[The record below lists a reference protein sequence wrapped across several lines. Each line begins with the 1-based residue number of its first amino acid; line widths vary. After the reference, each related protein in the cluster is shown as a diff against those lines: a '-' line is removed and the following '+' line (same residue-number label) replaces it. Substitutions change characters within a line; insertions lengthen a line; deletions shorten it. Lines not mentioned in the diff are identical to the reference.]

1 VNAAQLSGF
10 FPQTGKEF
18 PNVEAAQLSVP
29 AGEPAEEGRSRMDRR
44 SRYAALLAF
53 AVALLP
59 VPGAAQQGGS
69 ITGTVTQAG
78 TQQPLVNVQ
87 VFVVGTQRGGLTDQR
102 GRYLIPNVPAGTQT
116 VTATL
121 IGYSQVSQQVNVTAG
136 GSATAN
142 FELSQTA
149 VELGGIVVNAV
160 TGQEERRRELGNS
173 VGRIDVA
180 DMPKAVLSKPADLI
194 TGRVAG
200 IEVRNVNGTTGT
212 GQRIR
217 IRGANSISLD
227 NEPLIIVDGLR
238 YDNGT
243 SFLDDGF
250 SEGSP
255 DQSPNRLNDLNFDDI
270 ESIEVLKGP
279 AASGLYGTAASNG
292 VILIKTRRGSSG
304 PSRWSLYAEGGVVQ
318 ERTEWPD
325 NLAALTRTSNGL
337 AHCANFE
344 AAAGAC
350 TQDSVAVFNPF
361 TTPGFSPFREG
372 SRQKYGVSVA
382 GGGEN
387 VTFFFSGDR
396 EKEDGVYASNQ
407 LDKVNLRGNLRA
419 LVRENLTLNVSTSW
433 LSSDFSQPGNDNSV
447 LSPILNGMFGSA
459 LVDLADTSSAYYAFG
474 TDVTAHEYFATQGI
488 ERFTGSLQGN
498 WQPFA
503 WLSVNATGGIDHFS
517 LHDSQL
523 LEPNVAPIAATWV
536 NGWAEE
542 SRGSNFQYTANGAGV
557 ATFPLTS
564 GIVSTSTFGF
574 DYNKQQLGVT
584 RGKGFGLTPGTGSL
598 DGTSSLFAIDEDNT
612 EVITIGGFLQQQFA
626 FNDRIFLTAALR
638 ADDNSAFGQDFGL
651 VYYPS
656 VSGSWVIGEES
667 FFPRTSFLSSL
678 RLRGAFGESGQRPQF
693 RQAETYYSPATAA
706 TPTGDQPGVTI
717 GGTGNLDLKPERT
730 REFEVGFDAGLLSER
745 LAAELTYFQRNTRDA
760 LIARNLPPSAGQTNP
775 ATGSG
780 TRFENIGAVRNRGLE
795 LALNARL
802 LETDNVR
809 WSMRLAGATL
819 NAEITDLGEGIDP
832 IILNRGNQKHIA
844 GYTPGGYW
852 QPVIHFDDADGDGL
866 IDPSEYSVEDTA
878 SFIGPSLPKLTASIS
893 TDVQLFDF
901 LRVSALFEGRRG
913 HYQLDDNENF
923 RCLFSLIFGDRGC
936 AGFDDPNAPLERQAA
951 ALANI
956 IGDPTEGTV
965 SLHGFIH
972 KADFLKWR
980 ELAVTLS
987 LPNAWAQ
994 RLGGASGLS
1003 LTLAG
1008 RNLMTWTDYP
1018 GLDPEINETGSASN
1032 FTQGEFGTQ
1041 PQVRY
1046 WTARLN
1052 INF

>member
-1 VNAAQLSGF
+1 
-10 FPQTGKEF
+10 
-18 PNVEAAQLSVP
+18 
-29 AGEPAEEGRSRMDRR
+29 MDRC
-44 SRYAALLAF
+44 SRYGWLVVAAALA
-53 AVALLP
+53 P
-59 VPGAAQQGGS
+59 VSVEAQQGGAV
-69 ITGTVTQAG
+69 TGTVVMAG
-78 TQQPLVNVQ
+78 TQQPLTNVQ
-87 VFVVGTQRGGLTDQR
+87 VFVVGTQRGSLTDQR
-102 GRYLIPNVPAGTQT
+102 GRFLIQNVPAGTQT
-116 VTATL
+116 VAATL
-121 IGYSQVSQQVNVTAG
+121 IGYSQSSQQVNVTAG
-136 GSATAN
+136 GSATVN
-142 FELSQTA
+142 FELRQTA

-160 TGQEERRRELGNS
+160 TGEQERRREIGNS
-173 VGRIDVA
+173 VGTIDVA
-180 DMPKAVLSKPADLI
+180 NMPKAVLSKPADVI

-227 NEPLIIVDGLR
+227 NEPLIIVDGIR
-238 YDNGT
+238 FDNGT
-243 SFLDDGF
+243 QFLDSGF
-250 SEGSP
+250 SEGLP
-255 DQSPNRLNDLNFDDI
+255 DQVPNRLNDLNFDDI

-292 VILIKTRRGSSG
+292 VILIKTKRGSSG
-304 PSRWSLYAEGGVVQ
+304 PSRWSLHAEGGVVQ

-325 NLAALTRTSNGL
+325 NIAALRRTANGY
-337 AHCANFE
+337 AHCANFQ

-350 TQDSVAVFNPF
+350 TQDSIAVFNPF

-372 SRQKYGVSVA
+372 SRQKYGVSVS

-387 VTFFFSGDR
+387 LTYFFSGDR

-407 LDKVNLRGNLRA
+407 VDKVNLRANLRA
-419 LVRENLTLNVSTSW
+419 LVRDNLTLHLSSGY

-459 LVDLADTSSAYYAFG
+459 RVDMADTSSAYYAFG
-474 TDVTAHEYFATQGI
+474 PDITSHQYFATQGI
-488 ERFTGSLQGN
+488 ERFTSSMQSN
-498 WQPFA
+498 WQPFS
-503 WLSVNATGGIDHFS
+503 WLSVNATAGLDYFGLQDAQI
-517 LHDSQL
+517 
-523 LEPNVAPIAATWV
+523 LEPNVAPIAETWV

-542 SRGSNFQYTANGAGV
+542 SRGANYQYTGNGAAV
-557 ATFPLTS
+557 ASFALRPN
-564 GIVSTSTFGF
+564 IISTSTVGF
-574 DYNKQQLGVT
+574 DYNKLRIGAT
-584 RGKGFGLTPGTGSL
+584 RGKGFGLTPGTSSL
-598 DGTSSLFAIDEDNT
+598 DGTSALFAIDEDNSD
-612 EVITIGGFLQQQFA
+612 VVTIGGFVQQQFGL
-626 FNDRIFLTAALR
+626 NDRIFVSGALR
-638 ADDNSAFGQDFGL
+638 ADDNSAFGADFGL

-656 VSGSWVIGEES
+656 VSASWVIGEES
-667 FFPRTSFLSSL
+667 FFPQTSLLSSL
-678 RLRGAFGESGQRPQF
+678 RLRGALGESGQRPQF
-693 RQAETYYSPATAA
+693 RQAETYFSPATAA
-706 TPTGDQPGVTI
+706 TPNGDEPGVTI

-730 REFEVGFDAGLLSER
+730 REFEVGFDAGLFSER

-802 LETDNVR
+802 LESNNLRWYVR
-809 WSMRLAGATL
+809 IAGATL
-819 NAEITDLGEGIDP
+819 NNEITDMGEGIDP

-844 GYTPGGYW
+844 GYPAGGFW
-852 QPVIHFDDADGDGL
+852 QPVIHFADTDGDGL
-866 IDPSEYSVEDTA
+866 IDPTEYSVEDTA
-878 SFIGPSLPKLTASIS
+878 SYIGPSLPKLTASFS
-893 TDVQLFDF
+893 TDIQLFDF
-901 LRVSALFEGRRG
+901 LRVSTLVEGRRG

-936 AGFDDPNAPLERQAA
+936 AGFDDPTSPLKTQAS

-956 IGDPTEGTV
+956 LGDPDEGTV

-972 KADFLKWR
+972 KADFIKWR
-980 ELAVTLS
+980 ELSVTLAM
-987 LPNAWAQ
+987 PREWA
-994 RLGGASGLS
+994 RRIGGASGLS

-1008 RNLMTWTDYP
+1008 RNLMTWTNYP
-1018 GLDPEINETGSASN
+1018 GLDPEANETGAGSN

-1041 PQVRY
+1041 PNVRY